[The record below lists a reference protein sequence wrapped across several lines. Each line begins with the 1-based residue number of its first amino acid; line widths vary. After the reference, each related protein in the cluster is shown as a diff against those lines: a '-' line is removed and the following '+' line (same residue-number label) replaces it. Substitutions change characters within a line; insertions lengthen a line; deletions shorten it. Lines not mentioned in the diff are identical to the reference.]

1 MEKYLMTSSTEHARA
16 ATACGDG
23 FGAGSRVRGELGS
36 PRTTTVNR
44 INVDV
49 AGPRVWSPPV

>member
-1 MEKYLMTSSTEHARA
+1 MEKYLMTSSAEHARA
-16 ATACGDG
+16 ATACSV
-23 FGAGSRVRGELGS
+23 FGAGSRVRGALRF

-44 INVDV
+44 INADV

>member
-1 MEKYLMTSSTEHARA
+1 MEKYLMTSSAEHARA
-16 ATACGDG
+16 ATACSV